1 MQSRHDLRPI
11 EADTLQITGDG
22 NGHPI
27 IGIVVVGCLYLQPVL
42 AIIHHEIYKKTP
54 KRTIW
59 SIAHVWWGRIIVTLG
74 IINGG
79 LGLQLSGNTTK
90 GEIAYGV
97 IAAVIWLVW
106 VAVAVM
112 SHLNTKG
119 TQGETGENIS
129 KNGTANESRPDRD
142 GMNNK
147 SA

>member
-1 MQSRHDLRPI
+1 MDGRWKAHVS
-11 EADTLQITGDG
+11 QITGQG

-27 IGIVVVGCLYLQPVL
+27 IGILVIGFLYLQPVL
-42 AIIHHEIYKKTP
+42 AFIHHEIYKKTH

-59 SIAHVWWGRIIVTLG
+59 AISHVWWGRIMVTLG

-97 IAAVIWLVW
+97 IAGIVWLVW

-112 SHLNTKG
+112 SHLSTRG
-119 TQGETGENIS
+119 TRGETGEKIS
-129 KNGTANESRPDRD
+129 KNGITDGYSPDGETVLNESTR
-142 GMNNK
+142 N
-147 SA
+147 

>member
-1 MQSRHDLRPI
+1 M
-11 EADTLQITGDG
+11 EANTLQITGDG

-27 IGIVVVGCLYLQPVL
+27 IGIVVIGCLYLQPIL
-42 AIIHHEIYKKTP
+42 AILHHELYSKTS

-59 SIAHVWWGRIIVTLG
+59 SFAHVWWGRIIVTLG

-106 VAVAVM
+106 LAVAVM
-112 SHLNTKG
+112 SHLNTRG
-119 TQGETGENIS
+119 TRGETGEKIS
-129 KNGTANESRPDRD
+129 KHGAANGSHPDRD
-142 GMNNK
+142 GVINR
-147 SA
+147 ST